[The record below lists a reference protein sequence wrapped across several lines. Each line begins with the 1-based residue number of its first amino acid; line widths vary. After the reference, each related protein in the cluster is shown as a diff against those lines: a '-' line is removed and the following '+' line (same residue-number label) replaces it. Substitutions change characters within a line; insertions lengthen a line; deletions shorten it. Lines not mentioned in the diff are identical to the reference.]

1 MLRALG
7 ILLVLCA
14 PAAHAQLGEKLRGWV
29 EVDAHA
35 APDHDTAYIAQYRS
49 NLTLSAVSKYQLS
62 GINMV
67 PTEGDEL
74 TFSTNNRTQ
83 YGLGLDYKWLS
94 VEALFNVP
102 GWSDHDPELGG
113 TTSRGLGVGLTKRRL
128 WARGIW
134 NSTQGYYME
143 ESLRWTGSER
153 PYVRPDL
160 LNRTF
165 MLSVNYAL
173 GGKLRYSQNA
183 ALFQMERQKKSA
195 GTWVLGGT
203 AWHTT
208 VTADSSLLA
217 PALLDTFRL
226 ATGFT
231 GVQRLMLGA
240 TIGYTH
246 SFVFWHKGF
255 IQASLLP
262 GVAYAEQWI
271 DIPGERLHGK
281 GAAAVVEFKAGAGFN
296 GDCWYTALTVSTYH
310 ASANI
315 ADELQLAMDHTSVRL
330 ALGIRFGD
338 PGIKALHKVG
348 L

>member
-1 MLRALG
+1 MLKALG
-7 ILLVLCA
+7 FLLLLCG
-14 PAAHAQLGEKLRGWV
+14 PVAHAQLGQKLRGLV
-29 EVDAHA
+29 EVYAHA

-49 NLTLSAVSKYQLS
+49 NLTISVVSKYRLA
-62 GINMV
+62 GINVV
-67 PTEGDEL
+67 PDQGDEL
-74 TFSTNNRTQ
+74 TYSTNNREQ

-102 GWSDHDPELGG
+102 EWGDHDAALGG
-113 TTSRGLGVGLTKRRL
+113 TTSRGLGIGLTKRRL
-128 WARGIW
+128 WARGLW
-134 NSTQGYYME
+134 NASQGYYME
-143 ESLRWTGSER
+143 ESQRWTGEER
-153 PYVRPDL
+153 PYVRPDIR
-160 LNRTF
+160 NRTF

-173 GGKLRYSQNA
+173 GKKLRYSQNA

-208 VTADSSLLA
+208 VTADSSLLS
-217 PALLDTFRL
+217 PALLDTFQL

-231 GVQRLMLGA
+231 GVQRLLFGA

-255 IQASLLP
+255 IQASILP
-262 GVAYAEQWI
+262 GLAYAEQWI
-271 DIPGERLHGK
+271 DVPGERLHGK
-281 GAAAVVEFKAGAGFN
+281 GTAAVVEFKAGAGFN
-296 GDCWYTALTVSTYH
+296 GDRWYAALTASSYH
-310 ASANI
+310 ASAGI
-315 ADELQLAMDHTSVRL
+315 AEELQLAMDHTDIRL

-338 PGIKALHKVG
+338 PGLKGLHKVG

>member
-296 GDCWYTALTVSTYH
+296 GDRWYTALTVSTYH